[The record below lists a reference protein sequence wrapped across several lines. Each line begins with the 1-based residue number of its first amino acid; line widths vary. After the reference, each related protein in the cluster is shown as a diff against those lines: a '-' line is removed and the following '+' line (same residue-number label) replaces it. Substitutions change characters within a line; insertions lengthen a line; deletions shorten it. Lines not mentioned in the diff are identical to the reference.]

1 MKIRFT
7 SRALAVTL
15 IGCAVCSAPV
25 PALAQEPRADTAYEE
40 RRTPIDA
47 WITHPRE
54 IDLSPEQQ
62 ERIDEL
68 KAEYLEEFD
77 ELGGDNEMAV
87 VMQALGL
94 ERKYRELVRS
104 VLTPEQQNVFDE
116 NVTADAQRADTAYEG
131 NRSTPIDAW
140 ITRPREIDLSPEQ
153 QERID
158 ELKAEYLEE
167 FDELGGDNEMA
178 VVMQALGLERK
189 YRELVRS
196 LLTPEQ
202 QAVFEENVRKGG

>member
-7 SRALAVTL
+7 SRALAVAL
-15 IGCAVCSAPV
+15 IGCAVCSVPV

-54 IDLSPEQQ
+54 IELSAEQQ

-94 ERKYRELVRS
+94 ERKYRDVVRS
-104 VLTPEQQNVFDE
+104 LLTPEQQAVFDE
-116 NVTADAQRADTAYEG
+116 NVAAQAQRADTAYEG
-131 NRSTPIDAW
+131 SRTTPIDAW

-153 QERID
+153 QERVD

-202 QAVFEENVRKGG
+202 QAVFDENVRKGG